1 MEERDKFM
9 KKRILSL
16 FLLLCMLLPLVPIF
30 PTLTASAQE
39 GTLGEVGASTTLY
52 DDISFSETG
61 LPMTYGAF
69 LKSDLA
75 VGGETKD
82 YRTYLMENKNVS
94 WPSEWSMGAVV
105 NGAYEKMEYI
115 IHFGNAGNTATS
127 ANADWHTTA
136 SGFSVMTDAYMN
148 GRAANIW
155 DAGKVMSHKNSWCAM
170 RFPGNN
176 ASAGIGAYAYT
187 AEADGYLGFS
197 MHSAITDTDFT
208 YETAIKDAYVLIRL
222 NDKIIF
228 PENAKLDDKTTWGYY
243 TTVTAFSDAIDDIRL
258 QVKKGDVLQFCITEK
273 SGDNPKLGLNPTVSV
288 YPSADAAAATST
300 TRFDAVDAQ
309 KSHTFTRGTPSMLLP
324 AWNEANQEGAA
335 GTVQDSAE
343 TREAYRKYL
352 LTCGKI
358 TQTGNWRIGGYNAN
372 GVFEPIAYRIP
383 FTTVSLNTT
392 ATEWKNTSWS
402 TTASGYEYLTG
413 IWTAGTNNGNIWGHN
428 RLPLYQ
434 MSESGLRT
442 SANHSGTFV
451 YRYTVPAN
459 AGGQITPTFAAGS
472 LVSADLRVCI
482 VYDGNVIWPEGAKLS
497 DSTTWHTGFAS
508 TDELNAA
515 LDGFCF
521 DVEAGKTLDF
531 CGASVSNVNTKLN
544 ITLTYTN
551 APTSS
556 VYTEDASFT
565 VGTLPMFYNDFLTAK
580 GMTDGAEA
588 KAAYRTYLLESG
600 KLTWSGAWSRGA
612 VDIATGAYEKLDH
625 MMFMYGKPLD
635 TTAWADARWTTNYT
649 TYVKMIDAFIAGK
662 KPGIW
667 QNGFVIQSRGD
678 TVRFR
683 LPGNEAN
690 SGIFAYAYEIPAD
703 GGGLVGFSVATDTV
717 GKSDA
722 GAVATYENIHKMYIS
737 VMINGTPVWPK
748 GATRDN
754 TANWANFANVEEMN
768 RALADVKIYTEA
780 GDLVQICAREKDAGN
795 EYLAFD
801 PVITFYSGKDAV
813 TDFEGNVTL
822 GANLAMSLFAVAE
835 NRWVY
840 EAMDVTLNGETVA
853 AAELVENSNL
863 TLKATYSLLGIA
875 ASQMSDKVSYS
886 FTNRSDGHVYSA
898 GSISLADLLAQYLNM
913 DEKTVALVKATL
925 NYGAAAQLYFGYDT
939 ERLANSVLP
948 EADRVIPS
956 PIKSGDFTAKAT
968 VTKKE
973 GAPLYWHSATLLL
986 DDTLRIKLLLN
997 ADEVTDPS
1005 TLTLKSIDEN
1015 GVAVESEWSVIP
1027 RGGDT
1032 TGKYFKVLI
1041 GVPMVD
1047 YYTEYKLAVYQ
1058 NGEQVSDTLT
1068 YSVGAYACR
1077 VYDKSENPTEEATR
1091 LNRMVDAILALGAAA
1106 STYQEEEHADPMA
1119 YADVRELDTGLAVA
1133 PSLIQNVNTRRE
1145 LLGILKNSP
1154 SHALLRV
1161 NAALYVV
1168 NEKGEPIASLAEAF
1182 DCLDGRVIPLL
1193 SPATDGAYD
1202 ALAAHF
1208 ATTKYADMMLLSDD
1222 AEKIAALKSVMPML
1236 RTVLDLRRANT
1247 SDLASV
1253 VARAATAGTYVCLLP
1268 FAAASSETSDYLNH
1282 RFMLTWYEAADTTRT
1297 ETVRV
1302 VNAGAAGILTTD
1314 RAAVEECLTDRSIW
1328 VDGSLN
1334 RFIPVIGHQG
1344 STFNPTTQA
1353 NTMPAF
1359 AWAIDN
1365 GATVIEFDVYLS
1377 ADNVPVIMHDT
1388 TVDGT
1393 TNGTGAIESM
1403 TLAQIKELW
1412 VDHHAN
1418 AEKVRVPTLEEIFE
1432 EYKDTG
1438 VILNIEIKSSKSSL
1452 IPYIVELINEYEI
1465 WEQCRVV
1472 CFSTSQIALIRERCP
1487 QVPCAVVSNSLES
1500 FETLI
1505 TKATAYESAYFAKFD
1520 KFDYENMEK
1529 LAHRGIGVSMWTPDA
1544 DEDVY
1549 NTYAEAPFSL
1559 CLNYVNK
1566 ISDAVATLATYQDA
1580 YTLTAGESIELALN
1594 ATTYKGNS
1602 ADTSAAEMVILS
1614 GNSSLSYE
1622 NGKLTATEKGTA
1634 TVMFRMPVK
1643 LGGTKI
1649 TVYIYTAPVTV
1660 TVA

>member
-16 FLLLCMLLPLVPIF
+16 FLLLCMLLPLMPIF
-30 PTLTASAQE
+30 PTLTVSAQE
-39 GTLGEVGASTTLY
+39 GALGEVGASTTLY

-82 YRTYLMENKNVS
+82 YRTYLMENKNLS
-94 WPSEWSMGAVV
+94 WKGAWSMGAVV

-136 SGFSVMTDAYMN
+136 SGFIGLIDAYMN

-155 DAGKVMSHKNSWCAM
+155 DAGKVMSHKNSWCAI

-228 PENAKLDDKTTWGYY
+228 PENAKLNDKTTWGYY
-243 TTVTAFSDAIDDIRL
+243 TTITAFSDAIDDIRL

-273 SGDNPKLGLNPTVSV
+273 SGSDPKLGLNPTVSV
-288 YPSADAAAATST
+288 YPSADATTATST

-324 AWNEANQEGAA
+324 AWNEANQEGAT

-383 FTTVSLNTT
+383 FTTAAFDTTLAAWNNTAWCTT
-392 ATEWKNTSWS
+392 AG
-402 TTASGYEYLTG
+402 GYEYLTG
-413 IWTAGTNNGNIWGHN
+413 IWVNNSNGNIWGHN

-442 SANHSGTFV
+442 SANHNGTFV

-472 LVSADLRVCI
+472 LVSANLRVCI
-482 VYDGNVIWPEGAKLS
+482 VYDGNVIWPKDAKLS

-508 TDELNAA
+508 TEELNED

-521 DVEAGKTLDF
+521 DVEPGKTLDF
-531 CGASVSNVNTKLN
+531 CGACVSNTNTKLN
-544 ITLTYTN
+544 VTLTYTN

-556 VYTEDASFT
+556 VYSEDATFT
-565 VGTLPMFYNDFLTAK
+565 VGTLPMFYNAFLAEK

-600 KLTWSGAWSRGA
+600 RLTWSGAWSRGA
-612 VDIATGAYEKLDH
+612 VDIATGAYEKLDR

-649 TYVKMIDAFIAGK
+649 TYVKLVDDFIAGK

-722 GAVATYENIHKMYIS
+722 GAVSTYENIHKMYIS

-754 TANWANFANVEEMN
+754 TANWANFADVEEMN
-768 RALADVKIYTEA
+768 RVLADVKVYTEA

-801 PVITFYSGKDAV
+801 PVITFYSGKNAV

-853 AAELVENSNL
+853 AAELTENSNL
-863 TLKATYSLLGIA
+863 TLKATYSILGIA
-875 ASQMSDKVSYS
+875 ASEMSDEVTYS
-886 FTNRSDGHVYSA
+886 FTNRSDGHVYRS
-898 GSISLADLLAQYLNM
+898 GSVSLADLLAQYLNE
-913 DEKTVALVKATL
+913 DEKTADLVKTTL

-939 ERLANSVLP
+939 EHLANSVLP
-948 EADRVIPS
+948 EADRATPS
-956 PIKSGDFTAKAT
+956 SIKNGDFTANAT

-973 GAPLYWHSATLLL
+973 GAPLHWHSATLLL
-986 DDTLRIKLLLN
+986 GDTLRIKLLIN
-997 ADEVTDPS
+997 ADEATDLS
-1005 TLTLKSIDEN
+1005 SLTLKSIDEN
-1015 GVAVESEWSVIP
+1015 GVAVESEWPVIP

-1047 YYTEYKLAVYQ
+1047 YYSEYKFAVYR

-1077 VYDKSENPTEEATR
+1077 VYDKSENPIGERAN
-1091 LNRMVDAILALGAAA
+1091 LNRMVDTILALGAAA
-1106 STYQEEEHADPMA
+1106 SAYHEVEHADPMA
-1119 YADVRELDTGLAVA
+1119 YADVREIDTGLAVA
-1133 PSLIQNVNTRRE
+1133 PSLIQDVKTRRE
-1145 LLGILKNSP
+1145 LIGILEKSP

-1182 DCLDGRVIPLL
+1182 DCLGGRVIPLL
-1193 SPATDGAYD
+1193 SPTSDGAYD

-1236 RTVLDLRRANT
+1236 RTVLDLRRADT

-1253 VARAATAGTYVCLLP
+1253 VARAATVGTYVCLFP
-1268 FAAASSETSDYLNH
+1268 STAVSSETSNYINH
-1282 RFMLTWYEAADTTRT
+1282 RYMLTWYEAADTTAA
-1297 ETVRV
+1297 ETARLVT
-1302 VNAGAAGILTTD
+1302 AGAEGIITTD
-1314 RAAVEECLTDRSIW
+1314 RAAVEECLTDRSVW
-1328 VDGSLN
+1328 AEGSLG
-1334 RFIPVIGHQG
+1334 RTVPIIGHQG
-1344 STFNPTTQA
+1344 STFNPTTQP
-1353 NTMPAF
+1353 NTLGAF
-1359 AWAIDN
+1359 AWAIEN
-1365 GATVIEFDVYLS
+1365 GATLFELDVYLS

-1393 TNGTGAIESM
+1393 TDGTGKIEEM

-1412 VDHHAN
+1412 VDCHGDA
-1418 AEKVRVPTLEEIFE
+1418 APERVPTLEEVFR

-1438 VILNIEIKSSKSSL
+1438 IIINIEIKSSKTAL

-1465 WEQCRVV
+1465 WDQCRVC
-1472 CFSTSQIALIRERCP
+1472 CFADYQTEAFHEQCP
-1487 QVPCAVVSNSLES
+1487 NVPVAVTSNSVDS
-1500 FETLI
+1500 FETLVER
-1505 TKATAYESAYFAKFD
+1505 ATRYEGACFVKFD
-1520 KFDYENMEK
+1520 KFNYDNMQK
-1529 LAHRGIGVSMWTPDA
+1529 LAYRGIASFMWTPDA
-1544 DEDVY
+1544 DEDIY
-1549 NTYAEAPFSL
+1549 NTYAEGPFSL

-1566 ISDAVATLATYQDA
+1566 ISNVTATLKTYQNS
-1580 YTLTAGESIELALN
+1580 YTLTAGESMDLALN
-1594 ATTYKGNS
+1594 ATTYKGDA